1 MIVRIW
7 TSANLH
13 LGAEQDLTEG
23 ALFVFR
29 IHLSRIVFIFAPQL
43 SLSSAHS
50 IFGKDSLRGDDQ
62 PTRLV
67 FAFEHNPYVVVTS
80 ARDLSGCPM

>member
-1 MIVRIW
+1 
-7 TSANLH
+7 
-13 LGAEQDLTEG
+13 
-23 ALFVFR
+23 
-29 IHLSRIVFIFAPQL
+29 
-43 SLSSAHS
+43 
-50 IFGKDSLRGDDQ
+50 LRGDDQ